1 MGSAVSGSY
10 PSPVAPK
17 PSKKTAAEIIAEAV
31 AEDKPSE

>member
-10 PSPVAPK
+10 PSPVSPK
-17 PSKKTAAEIIAEAV
+17 PVKKTAAQIIADAV